1 MTITG
6 NNLDNNALAALTKQA
21 APQVTSA
28 IKQASTRTGVDF
40 AYLME
45 QAAAESSFNTKAEA
59 KTSSAT
65 GLYQFIEKTWLH
77 MVRQHG
83 HKYGMGDMAAKID
96 TNGNVADP
104 SAKQDILELRK
115 DPEKA
120 ALLAAEFAAGNKRHL
135 EQYVEGEIGPTE
147 LYFAHFMGA
156 SGATGFLNAMKENP
170 MTIGADIFP
179 REARANHNVF
189 YDRKTGEPRTLLQI
203 YDFFDKKFSGG
214 AIAGKPETQIQD
226 KIATAALPQE
236 KNTPRSAVSSQSHM
250 VAAFSAPFQTFQSF
264 GFERTAPM
272 QDKTILSFLQSGFFG
287 KGHSN
292 DFFLNSSD
300 FLLQHYDALLFAQQK

>member
-1 MTITG
+1 MPITG
-6 NNLDNNALAALTKQA
+6 NNIDNNALAALTKQA
-21 APQVTSA
+21 APRVTDA

-45 QAAAESSFNTKAEA
+45 QAAAESSFNAKAEA

-83 HKYGMGDMAAKID
+83 HKYGMGDMAAQID
-96 TNGNVADP
+96 AKGNVSDP
-104 SAKQDILELRK
+104 AAKQDILALRK

-135 EQYVEGEIGPTE
+135 EQYVEGDIGPTE

-179 REARANHNVF
+179 KEARANHNVF
-189 YDRKTGEPRTLLQI
+189 YDRKTGEPRTLSQI
-203 YDFFDKKFSGG
+203 YDFFDKKFSSG
-214 AIAGKPETQIQD
+214 AGETSAPESRGAVASRKSGTSP
-226 KIATAALPQE
+226 APVP
-236 KNTPRSAVSSQSHM
+236 PRASITT
-250 VAAFSAPFQTFQSF
+250 AFSTPPLPF
-264 GFERTAPM
+264 GFEKSAPL
-272 QDKTILSFLQSGFFG
+272 QDRTILSFLQSGFFNE
-287 KGHSN
+287 GHSN

-300 FLLQHYDALLFAQQK
+300 FLLRHYDALLFAQQK